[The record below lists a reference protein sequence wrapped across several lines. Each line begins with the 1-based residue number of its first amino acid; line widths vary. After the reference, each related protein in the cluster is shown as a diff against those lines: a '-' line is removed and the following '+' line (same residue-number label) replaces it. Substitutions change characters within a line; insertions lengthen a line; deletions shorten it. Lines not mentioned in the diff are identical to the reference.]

1 MSTRS
6 YIIYAA
12 SWKKK
17 VVFKLSVNEANAAS
31 PEKEK
36 KSIYQSLD
44 LRTKV
49 NAEYVGALKK
59 RLE

>member
-1 MSTRS
+1 M
-6 YIIYAA
+6 

-31 PEKEK
+31 PEKKKK